1 MTFDS
6 RDTQDTFWNLAM
18 LMTGFSIEVTP
29 RDFRRFAPLLSIL
42 PAGTRVGLAARPALP
57 TARTHAAA
65 SALVLSG
72 MRPVLPLNLPR
83 VADRGQVART
93 LASWEHLGV
102 DDIVL
107 EVGVAHDL
115 AAVLDDVVDL
125 LNDPD
130 FRRRRFRSIGVRLGG
145 FRHYGAGTPVPGSA
159 DLLRALDAARGVAVD
174 LGIELYLTTPP
185 TARTHPLVR
194 WERSLR
200 AAGNRL
206 PIRVGLPGPWCT
218 DPLPRWRPVSSTQD
232 PHRHVLGLAAAL
244 AQDPDSKVRSV
255 QLFPT
260 RGFAQTARWAL
271 ELGNGNFVIE
281 HDRDGGHRVAI
292 LS

>member
-6 RDTQDTFWNLAM
+6 RDTQDMFWTLSM
-18 LMTGFSIEVTP
+18 LMTDFSIEVTP
-29 RDFRRFAPLLSIL
+29 REVRRFAPLISIL
-42 PAGTRVGLAARPALP
+42 PAGTRVGLTARPTFP
-57 TARTHAAA
+57 TARSHAAA
-65 SALVLSG
+65 SALVWSG
-72 MRPVLPLNLPR
+72 MRPVLPLHLSH
-83 VADRGQVART
+83 VADRGQVDRT
-93 LASWEHLGV
+93 LARWEHLGV

-115 AAVLDDVVDL
+115 GTVLDDIVDL
-125 LNDPD
+125 LSGPD
-130 FRRRRFRSIGVRLGG
+130 FRRRRFRSIGVRLDG
-145 FRHYGAGTPVPGSA
+145 FRNYGAGTPVPESA
-159 DLLRALDAARGVAVD
+159 DLLRALDAARGFAHD

-218 DPLPRWRPVSSTQD
+218 DPLPWWRPVSSRQD
-232 PHRHVLGLAAAL
+232 PHRLVLDLAAAV
-244 AQDPDSKVRSV
+244 AQDPDSKAQSV
-255 QLFPT
+255 QLFPA
-260 RGFAQTARWAL
+260 RSFARTARWAL
-271 ELGNGNFVIE
+271 DLGNGNFVIE
-281 HDRDGGHRVAI
+281 HDPDGGHRVAI